1 MVKVRED
8 RPTLDS
14 GALNTPVW
22 VGRVSAL
29 ADIDADHAQVL
40 TRACELAERLE
51 PEPGDKLTGWGE
63 GYSTFSAGLEMAEI
77 LAEMQLDEETLAAA
91 ILYRSVRENKISL
104 DSVVE
109 SFGPTIAAL
118 IDGVRKMAAISSISN
133 KSGEKAFGQ
142 EATEHADNVRKM
154 LVAMVDDVRVALI
167 KLAERTSAIRAV
179 KNAPIE
185 KRQRVAREV
194 SDIYAPLAHRLGIGH
209 IKWELEDVSFRY
221 LQPYDYKYIAK
232 LLDERRLDRQTYID
246 GVLAI
251 LKSALE
257 KENIRIAEISGR
269 AKHIYS
275 IWRKMRRK
283 EISFSEVYDIRAVR
297 ILVDTEQ
304 DCYRV
309 LGIVHSLWHNIP
321 NEFDDYIANPKENG
335 YRSLHTAVKGPAN
348 RVLEV
353 QIRTEKMHEEA
364 EFGVCA
370 HWRYKNSDK
379 GDASAGYEQKIAWLR
394 EVLEWHD
401 EVGGGTLEDNL
412 PAGIDQDRIYVFTPE
427 GHVIDLPEFATPLDF
442 AFRIHSDIGIHCK
455 GAKVNGRICPL
466 NRALK
471 NADQVEILTGNRESP
486 SRDWLNA
493 SLGYITTSRARSRL
507 QAWFREQD
515 RELNIDHGRA
525 LLDREFLRLAVDNID
540 YERLARKLN
549 LQTLDDLYA
558 AAGTGD
564 LTVDRVIQA
573 AQRLFSP
580 DKNPSPA
587 ISLVGRASRED
598 QFDGSD
604 VYIDGVG
611 NLLSYI
617 AQCCRPIPGDS
628 ISGFITQGRG
638 VSIHRQDCSN
648 VLQHAEDEPQK
659 IIKVDWAE
667 KPEQVYSVEII
678 VEAFDRHGL
687 LRDITTLLDRERVN
701 VSAMQTLSDKSLNTV
716 EMSLN
721 VEVASFTVLSRLLA
735 KLSQMP
741 NVTAVRRRQ
750 TT

>member
-8 RPTLDS
+8 RPLLDD
-14 GALNTPVW
+14 
-22 VGRVSAL
+22 GRL
-29 ADIDADHAQVL
+29 DISTWTQRIAAMAGLPESELSKVVN
-40 TRACELAERLE
+40 ACETAESLE
-51 PEPGDKLTGWGE
+51 TAPGDKLTGWGE
-63 GYSTFSAGLEMAEI
+63 GYSSFSAGLEMAEV
-77 LAEMQLDEETLAAA
+77 LADLQLDGESLVAA
-91 ILYRSVRENKISL
+91 ILYRSVRESKISL
-104 DSVVE
+104 E
-109 SFGPTIAAL
+109 SIENQFGKTIAQL
-118 IDGVRKMAAISSISN
+118 IDGVKKMAAISSLSN
-133 KSGEKAFGQ
+133 HSGEKAFGQ
-142 EATEHADNVRKM
+142 EAAEHADNVRKM

-194 SDIYAPLAHRLGIGH
+194 SEIYAPLAHRLGIGH
-209 IKWELEDVSFRY
+209 IKWELEDLSFRY

-232 LLDERRLDRQTYID
+232 LLDERRLDRQTYIE
-246 GVLAI
+246 GVIAI
-251 LKSALE
+251 LKNALE
-257 KENIRIAEISGR
+257 KERIRIADISGR

-353 QIRTEKMHEEA
+353 QIRTEKMHTEA

-401 EVGGGTLEDNL
+401 EVGGGSFEDTLPISIE
-412 PAGIDQDRIYVFTPE
+412 QDRIYVFTPE
-427 GHVIDLPEFATPLDF
+427 GHVIDLPDSATPLDF
-442 AFRIHSDIGIHCK
+442 AFRIHSDIGIRCK
-455 GAKVNGRICPL
+455 GAKVNGRIIPL
-466 NRALK
+466 NRTLK
-471 NADQVEILTGNRESP
+471 NADQVEIITGNREAP

-507 QAWFREQD
+507 QAWFRTQD
-515 RELNIDHGRA
+515 REQNVDHGRA

-540 YERLARKLN
+540 YEKLARKLN

-558 AAGTGD
+558 AVGVGD
-564 LTVDRVIQA
+564 LTVDRVIQS
-573 AQRLFSP
+573 AQRLFGN
-580 DKNPSPA
+580 DKQDKPV
-587 ISLVGRASRED
+587 ISIVGRASRED
-598 QFDGSD
+598 QADGSE

-617 AQCCRPIPGDS
+617 AQCCKPIPGDS

-638 VSIHRQDCSN
+638 VSIHRQDCQN
-648 VLQHAEDEPQK
+648 LLAHAEEEPQK

-667 KPEQVYSVEII
+667 KPEKLYSVEIQL
-678 VEAFDRHGL
+678 EAFDRHGL

-701 VSAMQTLSDKSLNTV
+701 VSAMQTLSDKKQSTV
-716 EMSLN
+716 DMTFKI
-721 VEVASFTVLSRLLA
+721 EVASFTALSRLLA

-741 NVTAVRRRQ
+741 NVTSVRRRQ
-750 TT
+750 SS

>member
-8 RPTLDS
+8 RPLLEDGGLDIS
-14 GALNTPVW
+14 AWTQRLADMAGLMEADLPKV
-22 VGRVSAL
+22 VSACET
-29 ADIDADHAQVL
+29 AQ
-40 TRACELAERLE
+40 ALE
-51 PEPGDKLTGWGE
+51 NAPGDKLTGWGE
-63 GYSTFSAGLEMAEI
+63 GYSSFSAGLEMAEV
-77 LAEMQLDEETLAAA
+77 LADLQLDGESLVAA
-91 ILYRSVRENKISL
+91 ILYRSVRESKISL
-104 DSVVE
+104 DTITE
-109 SFGPTIAAL
+109 KFGSTIAQL
-118 IDGVRKMAAISSISN
+118 IDGVKKMAAISSLSN
-133 KSGEKAFGQ
+133 HSGEKAFGQ
-142 EATEHADNVRKM
+142 EAAEHADNVRKM

-209 IKWELEDVSFRY
+209 IKWELEDLSFRY

-246 GVLAI
+246 GVIAI
-251 LKSALE
+251 LKGALE
-257 KENIRIAEISGR
+257 KEQIRIGDISGR

-297 ILVDTEQ
+297 ILVDSEQ
-304 DCYRV
+304 DCYRA

-353 QIRTEKMHEEA
+353 QIRTEKMHTEA

-370 HWRYKNSDK
+370 HWRYKKSDK

-401 EVGGGTLEDNL
+401 EVGGGSFEDTL
-412 PAGIDQDRIYVFTPE
+412 PASIEQDRIYVFTPE
-427 GHVIDLPEFATPLDF
+427 GHVIDLPESATPLDF
-442 AFRIHSDIGIHCK
+442 AFRIHSDIGIRCK
-455 GAKVNGRICPL
+455 GAKVNGRIIPL
-466 NRALK
+466 NRTLK
-471 NADQVEILTGNRESP
+471 NADQVEIITGNREAP

-507 QAWFREQD
+507 QAWFRAQD
-515 RELNIDHGRA
+515 REQNIDHGRA

-540 YERLARKLN
+540 YEKLARKLN
-549 LQTLDDLYA
+549 LHTLDDLYA
-558 AAGTGD
+558 AVGTGD
-564 LTVDRVIQA
+564 LTVDRVIQS
-573 AQRLFSP
+573 AQRLFGN
-580 DKNPSPA
+580 DKQDKPV
-587 ISLVGRASRED
+587 ISIVGRASRED
-598 QFDGSD
+598 QADGSE

-617 AQCCRPIPGDS
+617 AQCCKPIPGDS

-638 VSIHRQDCSN
+638 VSIHRQDCQN
-648 VLQHAEDEPQK
+648 LLAHAAEEPQK

-667 KPEQVYSVEII
+667 KPEKLYSVEIQL
-678 VEAFDRHGL
+678 EAFDRHGL

-701 VSAMQTLSDKSLNTV
+701 VSAMQTLSDKNQSTV
-716 EMSLN
+716 DMLFKI
-721 VEVASFTVLSRLLA
+721 EVASFTALSRLLA

-741 NVTAVRRRQ
+741 NVTSVRRRQ
-750 TT
+750 TH

>member
-8 RPTLDS
+8 RPVLADGTL
-14 GALNTPVW
+14 NVNVW
-22 VGRVSAL
+22 VERIAVIADL
-29 ADIDADHAQVL
+29 ADGDRSLI
-40 TRACELAERLE
+40 TRACVMAQQLE
-51 PEPGDKLTGWGE
+51 NAPGDKLTGWGE
-63 GYSTFSAGLEMAEI
+63 DYSAFTAGLEMAEI
-77 LAEMQLDEETLAAA
+77 LAGLQLDDESLIAA
-91 ILYRSVRENKISL
+91 ILYRSVRENKVNLEVIKN
-104 DSVVE
+104 
-109 SFGPTIAAL
+109 SFGDRVSIL
-118 IDGVRKMAAISSISN
+118 IDGVRKMAAISSLTN
-133 KSGEKAFGQ
+133 HSGEKAFGQ
-142 EATEHADNVRKM
+142 NATAHADNVRKM

-179 KNAPIE
+179 KTAPIE

-194 SDIYAPLAHRLGIGH
+194 ADIYAPLAHRLGIGH
-209 IKWELEDVSFRY
+209 IKWELEDLSFRY

-246 GVLAI
+246 SVLAI
-251 LKSALE
+251 LQKALE
-257 KENIRIAEISGR
+257 QEGVKLLDINGR

-297 ILVDTEQ
+297 ILVGSEQ
-304 DCYRV
+304 DCYRA

-379 GDASAGYEQKIAWLR
+379 ADVSTGYEQKIAWLR

-401 EVGGGTLEDNL
+401 EVGGGSLEDNL
-412 PAGIDQDRIYVFTPE
+412 PLGIEQDRIYVFTPE
-427 GHVIDLPEFATPLDF
+427 GHVVDLPEYATPVDF
-442 AFRIHSDIGIHCK
+442 AFRIHSDVGIHCK
-455 GAKVNGRICPL
+455 GAKVNGAIVPL

-471 NADQVEILTGNRESP
+471 NADQVEILTGSREAP

-507 QAWFREQD
+507 QTWFRAQD
-515 RELNIDHGRA
+515 REQNIDHGRA
-525 LLDREFLRLAVDNID
+525 LLDREFLRLAVDDID
-540 YERLARKLN
+540 YEKLARKLS

-558 AAGTGD
+558 AVGTGD
-564 LTVDRVIQA
+564 LTVDRVIQS
-573 AQRLFSP
+573 AQRLFSNT
-580 DKNPSPA
+580 KNQEPV
-587 ISLVGRASRED
+587 ISLVGRARRED
-598 QFDGSD
+598 QVDGTD

-617 AQCCRPIPGDS
+617 AQCCQPIPGDA
-628 ISGFITQGRG
+628 ISGYITQGRG
-638 VSIHRQDCSN
+638 VSIHRQDCN
-648 VLQHAEDEPQK
+648 NLLQHASDEPQR

-667 KPEQVYSVEII
+667 KPEQVYSVEIQI
-678 VEAFDRHGL
+678 EAFDRHGL
-687 LRDITTLLDRERVN
+687 LRDITGLLDRERVN
-701 VSAMQTLSDKSLNTV
+701 VSAMQTLSDKPRNTV
-716 EMSLN
+716 DMTLQI
-721 VEVASFTVLSRLLA
+721 EVASFTALSRLLA
-735 KLSQMP
+735 RLSQMP
-741 NVTAVRRRQ
+741 NITAVRRKQ
-750 TT
+750 VQ